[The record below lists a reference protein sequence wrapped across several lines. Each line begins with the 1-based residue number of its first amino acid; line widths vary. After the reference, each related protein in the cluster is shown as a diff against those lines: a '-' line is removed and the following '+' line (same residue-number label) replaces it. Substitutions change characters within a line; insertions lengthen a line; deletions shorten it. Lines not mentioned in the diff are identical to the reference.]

1 MNDMNDAWLLLA
13 VAFAATYGWRALG
26 VLVARRIEVDMAI
39 FEWFGCVTYALV
51 GGLMV
56 KAIFFATS
64 DLATV
69 PLAIRA
75 TAFIVGIAVFIAARR
90 SVGAGFSA
98 GVVVF
103 AALAFWSGGGI

>member
-1 MNDMNDAWLLLA
+1 MGAEWTLLA

-26 VLVARRIEVDMAI
+26 VVVARRIDTHMAI

-64 DLATV
+64 NLAAV
-69 PLAIRA
+69 PLADRA
-75 TAFIVGIAVFIAARR
+75 IAFAAGVAVFIASKR
-90 SVGAGFSA
+90 SVGAGFTA
-98 GVVVF
+98 GIVVF
-103 AALAFWSGGGI
+103 AILALWRGGGI

>member
-1 MNDMNDAWLLLA
+1 MSETWTLLA

-26 VLVARRIEVDMAI
+26 VLVARRIDTEMPI

-64 DLATV
+64 NLAAV
-69 PLAIRA
+69 PLADR
-75 TAFIVGIAVFIAARR
+75 TVAFAAGIAVFIAAKR
-90 SVGAGFSA
+90 SVGAGFTA
-98 GVVVF
+98 GVAVF
-103 AALAFWSGGGI
+103 AVLAIWRGGGI